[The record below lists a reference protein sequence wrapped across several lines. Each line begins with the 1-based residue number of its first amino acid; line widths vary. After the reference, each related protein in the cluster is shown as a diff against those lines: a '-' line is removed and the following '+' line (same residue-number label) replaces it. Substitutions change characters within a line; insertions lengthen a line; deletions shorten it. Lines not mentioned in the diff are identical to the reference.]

1 MASGKEGT
9 MILRRLWLSLLT
21 SASLFV
27 GVFAHAGL
35 LHDAVQAMSLLELRR
50 PAKWLKIRRFPMG
63 A

>member
-1 MASGKEGT
+1 

-35 LHDAVQAMSLLELRR
+35 LHDAVQAMLLLELRR